1 MRADRPSVAVDIGA
15 SESRMKS
22 GRILGQMLIPPL
34 RVRAGRGGSGAIAA
48 AFIFFTASFSVD
60 ALKAVG
66 AVRLDHSI

>member
-1 MRADRPSVAVDIGA
+1 MSRARDGLGVGA
-15 SESRMKS
+15 C
-22 GRILGQMLIPPL
+22 LPPL

-48 AFIFFTASFSVD
+48 ALIFFTASFSVD